1 MNNIRKLSLEWNEGL
16 NMDANKFN
24 YYRILQIQP
33 DATHEVI
40 RHNYTILLQK
50 LRMHPDLGGNN
61 IDAALINVAYE
72 TLSHP
77 GKRAEYDKL
86 LLRQNNLLTVSQR
99 HLTHPALFSGKPK
112 IYSAPTKEK
121 NQRNYY
127 RILQVHPDAHPTVIR
142 ERYMA
147 LSNNSDLPQD
157 LLDEAYFV
165 LNNPKKRLEYDRLLK
180 RYKHTIAV
188 KKLQAGSNEIDKD
201 IRPRNDSF
209 ASIETYTRNELD
221 NYSDCLYGPDLPS
234 RKLASMIY
242 QPLITRYCE
251 FCKTPYSSDP
261 KNNHKTLCL
270 VCDSPLFTPCKEML
284 GRSIRS
290 LERVKKSENIIFYV
304 YWPGKKFPGRLFD
317 ISPKGLGFN
326 TELGLDT
333 GQIIKVEGE
342 KFKAVAK
349 VIHSKV
355 ENNRSSIGVC
365 FRTVF
370 FNSAKGNF
378 LLASV

>member
-1 MNNIRKLSLEWNEGL
+1 
-16 NMDANKFN
+16 
-24 YYRILQIQP
+24 
-33 DATHEVI
+33 
-40 RHNYTILLQK
+40 
-50 LRMHPDLGGNN
+50 
-61 IDAALINVAYE
+61 
-72 TLSHP
+72 
-77 GKRAEYDKL
+77 
-86 LLRQNNLLTVSQR
+86 
-99 HLTHPALFSGKPK
+99 
-112 IYSAPTKEK
+112 
-121 NQRNYY
+121 
-127 RILQVHPDAHPTVIR
+127 
-142 ERYMA
+142 
-147 LSNNSDLPQD
+147 
-157 LLDEAYFV
+157 
-165 LNNPKKRLEYDRLLK
+165 
-180 RYKHTIAV
+180 
-188 KKLQAGSNEIDKD
+188 
-201 IRPRNDSF
+201 
-209 ASIETYTRNELD
+209 
-221 NYSDCLYGPDLPS
+221 
-234 RKLASMIY
+234 
-242 QPLITRYCE
+242 
-251 FCKTPYSSDP
+251 
-261 KNNHKTLCL
+261 
-270 VCDSPLFTPCKEML
+270 ML